1 MERAGTRI
9 GVGRVGRLA
18 SGAALAVAAIAA
30 LLVLAPALIGWE
42 RYAIVSGSMTG
53 TYDKGSLVLDEV
65 VPVDQLRV
73 GDVITYMPPAGG
85 RVGHLITHRIS
96 WIGRD
101 DAGRKIFRTK
111 GDANPVADPWTF
123 RLDQATQARV
133 KVGIPY
139 AGYALASLGRRDVR
153 MFVIALPALLI
164 AGFSLSRLWRQL
176 GAEAERRSLE
186 GAA

>member
-1 MERAGTRI
+1 MEMAGTRI
-9 GVGRVGRLA
+9 GARRVGRFA
-18 SGAALAVAAIAA
+18 SGAALAVAAVAA

-65 VPVDQLRV
+65 VPVADLRV
-73 GDVITYMPPAGG
+73 GDVITYMPPAGD
-85 RVGHLITHRIS
+85 HLITHRIA

-101 DAGRKIFRTK
+101 DGGRRIFRTK

-123 RLDQATQARV
+123 RLDQPTQARV
-133 KVGIPY
+133 RVGVPY
-139 AGYALASLGRRDVR
+139 AGYALAALGRRDVR

-176 GAEAERRSLE
+176 GAEAERRALE